1 MSHSMRCVPMA
12 RSSASCVA
20 TCPSW
25 RTEIMKKPAATHA
38 PGAALL
44 FGGLACVFIVLFG
57 LIVTLLVS
65 DQRSLQ
71 ASVTKLRA
79 QSLPL
84 SIEQQRLGAKPRDP
98 APGGWC
104 AYSQPAPQDRQQ
116 AMFVVNL
123 MASHPGILANPTRQD
138 MATET
143 ELFPTR
149 MRAASGKMKCCR
161 PNGRNFPAA

>member
-1 MSHSMRCVPMA
+1 
-12 RSSASCVA
+12 
-20 TCPSW
+20 
-25 RTEIMKKPAATHA
+25 MKKAAATHA

-71 ASVTKLRA
+71 ASVTKLRT

-84 SIEQQRLGAKPRDP
+84 SIEQQRLARNLETLRLEGERVLAART
-98 APGGWC
+98 
-104 AYSQPAPQDRQQ
+104 PQDRQQ

-123 MASHPGILANPTRQD
+123 MASHPGILANPRARD

-143 ELFPTR
+143 ELFLTR
-149 MRAASGKMKCCR
+149 VLRGERKDEVLQAEWAQLSRRLSLAADDISVEGISLARSLPM
-161 PNGRNFPAA
+161 A

>member
-1 MSHSMRCVPMA
+1 
-12 RSSASCVA
+12 
-20 TCPSW
+20 
-25 RTEIMKKPAATHA
+25 MKKAAATHA

-71 ASVTKLRA
+71 ASVTKLRT

-84 SIEQQRLGAKPRDP
+84 SIEQQRLARNLETLRLEGERVLAART
-98 APGGWC
+98 
-104 AYSQPAPQDRQQ
+104 PQDRQQ

-123 MASHPGILANPTRQD
+123 MASGTTGTPRSMSVGWKRNSP
-138 MATET
+138 
-143 ELFPTR
+143 
-149 MRAASGKMKCCR
+149 R
-161 PNGRNFPAA
+161 PLLMVISAGT